1 MRFPGYWIKKENG
14 ELTLARRSFDET
26 ELDPATNW
34 KTALQNQEGDFP
46 LGFVDP
52 LMMTQALC
60 RFAIDEQADALAGA
74 FGKVLDDGK
83 EVAITDLPSLAAA
96 ILHCAPKMVV
106 DLPKGEPLI
115 GSEDAV
121 EIPFG

>member
-14 ELTLARRSFDET
+14 ELTLARCSFDET

-60 RFAIDEQADALAGA
+60 RFASDEQGNALAEA

-83 EVAITDLPSLAAA
+83 DVAITDLPSLAAA

-106 DLPKGEPLI
+106 GLPKWESLI
-115 GSEDAV
+115 GSEDEV